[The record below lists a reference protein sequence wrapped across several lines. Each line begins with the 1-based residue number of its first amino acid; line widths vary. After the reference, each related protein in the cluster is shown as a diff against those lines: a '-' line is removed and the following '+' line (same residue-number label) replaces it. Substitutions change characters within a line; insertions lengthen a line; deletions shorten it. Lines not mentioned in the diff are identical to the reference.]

1 MCGYHAAKRA
11 LKDVF
16 GVPFDSAQ
24 DYKKKKNNEDD

>member
-16 GVPFDSAQ
+16 NFEERIGLSGG
-24 DYKKKKNNEDD
+24 